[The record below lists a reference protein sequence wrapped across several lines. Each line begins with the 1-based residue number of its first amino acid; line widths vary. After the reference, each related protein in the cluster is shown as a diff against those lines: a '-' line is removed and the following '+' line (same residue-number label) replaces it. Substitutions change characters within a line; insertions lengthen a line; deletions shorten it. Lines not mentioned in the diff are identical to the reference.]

1 MTCRCSGSA
10 RPSALKNSL
19 QQIQASGFSVQWV
32 QFLMMLLSPQPLH
45 IQQVM
50 QTLGTRTFQSLSNMS
65 RHAEALDRLLSRQ
78 IENGR
83 LLMLLL
89 KMGLVDDRPGGQN
102 LRRQWSGN
110 AYMMKL
116 FRDYMFHQVDEQGK
130 PVLDFGHTIG
140 ALNKLDIASQEK
152 IVLSSRDSKSLMV
165 VSFAD
170 VQESLQRAFVGLLE
184 TPPSSGVSPTMR
196 Y

>member
-1 MTCRCSGSA
+1 MDSETLEVIHEGKDAKMWITDIKYSPDGNTLA
-10 RPSALKNSL
+10 V
-19 QQIQASGFSVQWV
+19 ASYDNRVYLYDV
-32 QFLMMLLSPQPLH
+32 
-45 IQQVM
+45 
-50 QTLGTRTFQSLSNMS
+50 
-65 RHAEALDRLLSRQ
+65 
-78 IENGR
+78 
-83 LLMLLL
+83 
-89 KMGLVDDRPGGQN
+89 
-102 LRRQWSGN
+102 GN

-116 FRDYMFHQVDEQGK
+116 FRDYLFHQVDEQGK

-140 ALNKLDIASQEK
+140 ALNKLDTGSQEK

-184 TPPSSGVSPTMR
+184 TTQQQGASLGVSPTMR